1 MTSDRVQLVFC
12 LFERD
17 RKSPYP
23 MALAAT
29 YSSIRQRTA
38 APLTLHVIADQS
50 VTKRTRRR
58 LRRCLQQGDRLRFHS
73 AEAVPEAHLLA
84 QRLDGHFSPA
94 IIWRAWLP
102 DYLPHVKRCILL
114 DCDLQVLLDIQRLW
128 MMDLHGK
135 CLSAFQGGKPHPQA
149 YYDWLRTTRDR
160 YFRLGVCLMDL
171 RQMRQYDA
179 FIQGRYRFLEEANE
193 KRSTMPQAGLLEQSL
208 FNRFFADKYHPLPFP
223 LVPANRL
230 DQDPE
235 RRRRINRML
244 REHAPMILDLKGW
257 LNQSSLSFGFWSSLL
272 HTPWRG
278 CADQQGFRP
287 PGPPRPAP

>member
-23 MALAAT
+23 MALAST

-84 QRLDGHFSPA
+84 QSLDGHFSPA
-94 IIWRAWLP
+94 IIWRAWIP
-102 DYLPHVKRCILL
+102 DYLLHVKRCILL
-114 DCDLQVLLDIQRLW
+114 ECDLQVFLDIQRLW

-135 CLSAFQGGKPHPQA
+135 CISAFQGGKPHPQA

-160 YFRLGVCLMDL
+160 YFRMGVCLMDL

-193 KRSTMPQAGLLEQSL
+193 KRLTMPQAGLLEQSL
-208 FNRFFADKYHPLPFP
+208 FNRFFAERYHPLPFP

-244 REHAPMILDLKGW
+244 RHHEPMILDLKGW
-257 LNQSSLSFGFWSSLL
+257 LNE
-272 HTPWRG
+272 
-278 CADQQGFRP
+278 
-287 PGPPRPAP
+287 